1 MEEEI
6 PKKYPT
12 LGKYI
17 LLKTLGKGYNSKV
30 KLGSFIFFFLRKY
43 FSIFFFFCKAIIK
56 RRVLTTQ

>member
-17 LLKTLGKGYNSKV
+17 LLKTLGKGYNSKYE
-30 KLGSFIFFFLRKY
+30 IRFLLLNSSMISY
-43 FSIFFFFCKAIIK
+43 
-56 RRVLTTQ
+56 

>member
-12 LGKYI
+12 LGNYI

-43 FSIFFFFCKAIIK
+43 FSIFFFFV
-56 RRVLTTQ
+56 RLS